1 LVISTENGYQLSETA
16 RQQAERLWQEH
27 PKSFY
32 TYSEFFVRAP
42 ASAAHSRFCEMVYG
56 IDLVQHD
63 MMPIDQLHL
72 LLERLELKPGDRLL
86 ELGCGC
92 GRVAAYVAGR
102 TGASVIGV
110 DSVPEAIRQA
120 RVFAAAHDGLKLDFI
135 QADMNTMDFPC
146 GSFDAVM
153 MIDSMYFVGD
163 IPGLLQ
169 HIKQWVKLGGQMGL
183 SYSCW
188 VGEGGSEMLVSAS
201 GNRLGQAL
209 KQVGLPFEVVDL
221 SDQEPQHWRKKYA
234 AAASLKEAFA
244 AEGNTFLYN
253 NRFGE
258 ARYHMEHVN
267 AGRVRRYLY
276 FIRLPDLPNRMIG
289 HA

>member
-1 LVISTENGYQLSETA
+1 MTSDPFELPDIQQILIAAQWLEYTHQPLTAELLEHNGCEYFGIYQRQWNNALAELIQRGLVISTENGYQLSETA

-102 TGASVIGV
+102 TGASVKP
-110 DSVPEAIRQA
+110 SVRP
-120 RVFAAAHDGLKLDFI
+120 GYLPPP
-135 QADMNTMDFPC
+135 TM
-146 GSFDAVM
+146 G
-153 MIDSMYFVGD
+153 
-163 IPGLLQ
+163 
-169 HIKQWVKLGGQMGL
+169 
-183 SYSCW
+183 
-188 VGEGGSEMLVSAS
+188 
-201 GNRLGQAL
+201 
-209 KQVGLPFEVVDL
+209 
-221 SDQEPQHWRKKYA
+221 
-234 AAASLKEAFA
+234 
-244 AEGNTFLYN
+244 
-253 NRFGE
+253 
-258 ARYHMEHVN
+258 
-267 AGRVRRYLY
+267 
-276 FIRLPDLPNRMIG
+276 
-289 HA
+289 